1 MARLRQ
7 TARRCAGQNAGW
19 SGAGKM
25 DVWRGLV
32 RRPLAMAGMVIAIA
46 FVVVAIAAP
55 LIAPYPP
62 QEQFFDGL
70 TLEGAPLP
78 PNERFLFGTDLL
90 GRDLLSRMIYGART
104 SLIVGLL
111 ANGIALLVG
120 TLVGITAGFLRGLV
134 GAVLMRSTDLVMA
147 FPALILAITIA
158 ALRGPSL
165 GLVVLVIALVNW
177 GPLARV
183 VYSETTSLA
192 EREFIAAERAIGA
205 GTGRILFR
213 HILPHLLPI
222 IIVWGTL
229 GISTTV
235 LFEALLSYLGVGVQP
250 PEPSWGNIVYDGQSY
265 FQSAPW
271 LVFFPGFAVA
281 VLALSVNLIGDAL
294 RDLLDPTLRGR
305 H

>member
-1 MARLRQ
+1 M
-7 TARRCAGQNAGW
+7 
-19 SGAGKM
+19 S
-25 DVWRGLV
+25 VWRGLL
-32 RRPLAMAGMVIAIA
+32 RRPVAMVGLAIALA
-46 FVVVAIAAP
+46 FVVVALAAP
-55 LIAPYPP
+55 VIAPFSP

-70 TLEGAPLP
+70 TLEGSPLP
-78 PNERFLFGTDLL
+78 PNERFLLGTDLL

-104 SLIVGLL
+104 SLIVGVL
-111 ANGIALLVG
+111 ANGIALLGG
-120 TLVGITAGFLRGLV
+120 TLIGLTAGFLRGVV
-134 GAVLMRSTDLVMA
+134 GGILMRATDLMMA

-158 ALRGPSL
+158 ALVGPRL
-165 GLVVLVIALVNW
+165 EIVIYVIALVNT
-177 GPLARV
+177 GPVARV
-183 VYSETTSLA
+183 VYAETTSLA

-205 GTGRILFR
+205 GTARILFR

-235 LFEALLSYLGVGVQP
+235 LFEAILSYLGVGVQP

-294 RDLLDPTLRGR
+294 RDLLDPAVGGSGKA
-305 H
+305 

>member
-1 MARLRQ
+1 M
-7 TARRCAGQNAGW
+7 
-19 SGAGKM
+19 S
-25 DVWRGLV
+25 VWRGLL
-32 RRPLAMAGMVIAIA
+32 RRPLAMVGLVIAVA
-46 FVVVAIAAP
+46 FVAAAAAAP
-55 LIAPYPP
+55 LIAPYSPH
-62 QEQFFDGL
+62 EQFFDGL

-78 PNERFLFGTDLL
+78 PNERFLLGTDLL
-90 GRDLLSRMIYGART
+90 GRDLLSRLIYGART

-120 TLVGITAGFLRGLV
+120 TLVGITAGFLRGFV

-177 GPLARV
+177 GPIARV
-183 VYSETTSLA
+183 VYAETTSLA

-205 GTGRILFR
+205 NTSRILFR

-250 PEPSWGNIVYDGQSY
+250 PDPSWGNIVYDGQSY

-281 VLALSVNLIGDAL
+281 ALALSINLIGDAL

>member
-1 MARLRQ
+1 M
-7 TARRCAGQNAGW
+7 
-19 SGAGKM
+19 S
-25 DVWRGLV
+25 VWRGLV
-32 RRPLAMAGMVIAIA
+32 RRPVAMVGLVIALA
-46 FVVVAIAAP
+46 FVLVAVAAP
-55 LIAPYPP
+55 LIAPYSP

-70 TLEGAPLP
+70 TLEGSPLP
-78 PNERFLFGTDLL
+78 PNERFWLGTDLL
-90 GRDLLSRMIYGART
+90 GRDLFSRMVFGART
-104 SLIVGLL
+104 SLLVGLV
-111 ANGIALLVG
+111 ANGIALMAG
-120 TLVGITAGFLRGLV
+120 TLIGLTAGFVRGVV
-134 GAVLMRSTDLVMA
+134 GSILMRATDLMMA

-158 ALRGPSL
+158 ALVGPSL
-165 GLVVLVIALVNW
+165 KNVILVIALVNT
-177 GPLARV
+177 GPVARV
-183 VYSETTSLA
+183 VYAETTSLA
-192 EREFIAAERAIGA
+192 EREFIAAERALGA
-205 GTGRILFR
+205 GTARILFH

-235 LFEALLSYLGVGVQP
+235 LFEAVLSYLGVGVQP

-281 VLALSVNLIGDAL
+281 LLALSVNLVGDAL

>member
-1 MARLRQ
+1 MP
-7 TARRCAGQNAGW
+7 
-19 SGAGKM
+19 GAAM
-25 DVWRGLV
+25 PDVL
-32 RRPLAMAGMVIAIA
+32 RPLLRNHAALFGVAVI
-46 FVVVAIAAP
+46 VLMTLAALLAP
-55 LIAPYPP
+55 QLAPYPP
-62 QEQFFDGL
+62 GEQFFDGL

-78 PNERFLFGTDLL
+78 PNERFWLGTDLL
-90 GRDLLSRMIYGART
+90 GRDLFSRMVYGART
-104 SLIVGLL
+104 SLLVGLV
-111 ANGIALLVG
+111 ANGIALMAG
-120 TLVGITAGFLRGLV
+120 TLIGLTAGFLRGV
-134 GAVLMRSTDLVMA
+134 IGSVLMRATDLMMA

-158 ALRGPSL
+158 ALVGPRL
-165 GLVVLVIALVNW
+165 EIVIYVIALVNT
-177 GPLARV
+177 GPVARV

-205 GTGRILFR
+205 GTARILFR

-235 LFEALLSYLGVGVQP
+235 LFEAILSYLGVGVQP
-250 PEPSWGNIVYDGQSY
+250 PQPSWGNIVYDGQSY

-281 VLALSVNLIGDAL
+281 LLALSVNLVGDAL

>member
-1 MARLRQ
+1 M
-7 TARRCAGQNAGW
+7 
-19 SGAGKM
+19 S
-25 DVWRGLV
+25 VWRGLL
-32 RRPLAMAGMVIAIA
+32 RRPLAMAGLVIAVA
-46 FVVVAIAAP
+46 LVAVAIAAP
-55 LIAPYPP
+55 LIAPYSPY
-62 QEQFFDGL
+62 EQFFDGL

-111 ANGIALLVG
+111 ANGIAVLVG
-120 TLVGITAGFLRGLV
+120 TAVGITAGFLRGVV
-134 GAVLMRSTDLVMA
+134 GAVLMRFTDLVMA

-158 ALRGPSL
+158 TLRGPSL

-177 GPLARV
+177 GPIARV
-183 VYSETTSLA
+183 VYAETTSLA

-205 GTGRILFR
+205 NTSRILFR

-250 PEPSWGNIVYDGQSY
+250 PNPSWGNIVYDGQSY

-281 VLALSVNLIGDAL
+281 ALALSINLIGDAL